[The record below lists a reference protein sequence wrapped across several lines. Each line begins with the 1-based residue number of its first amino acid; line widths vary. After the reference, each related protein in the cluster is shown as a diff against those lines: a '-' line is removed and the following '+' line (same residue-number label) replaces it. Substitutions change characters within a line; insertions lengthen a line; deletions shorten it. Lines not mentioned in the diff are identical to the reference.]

1 MPARRGVVE
10 SLVPENLRW
19 EEGFPVEETT
29 VWSLSEKTENPR
41 TPATRVP
48 VGVFTENEKFADVR
62 VLETSSR
69 VPWYQQSPDPH
80 LTVVLEDEVRS
91 EEPIARAVLSGV

>member
-1 MPARRGVVE
+1 MACRTSPTPAGFEVPTSATTVMPARRGVVE

-69 VPWYQQSPDPH
+69 VPWYQ
-80 LTVVLEDEVRS
+80 
-91 EEPIARAVLSGV
+91 